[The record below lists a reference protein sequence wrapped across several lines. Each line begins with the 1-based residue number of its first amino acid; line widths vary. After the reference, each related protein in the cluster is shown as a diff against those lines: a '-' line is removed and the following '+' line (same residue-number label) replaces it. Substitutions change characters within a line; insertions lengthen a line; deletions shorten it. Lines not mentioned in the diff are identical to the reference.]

1 MATDINQLNDSWI
14 AQGQKVS
21 DLNDKLNAAV
31 LDDKFDAEKFKDMK
45 TERDNAVARRD
56 ALHDQLEEAR
66 NALESGGQ
74 DSNLVVTPVADANGH
89 KHFAAGIRKLLK
101 GQVKRLNLVTTSS
114 TTGSNAGLTIP
125 EDVQTRINTLIREF
139 DVLQPLVNVEKVS
152 TESGSR
158 VIELF
163 SKMDALV
170 ELDDEDAAIPDSDEP
185 SLKTVSYKIKRY
197 GGINKATNSLI
208 KDSDE
213 NIITWLVKWIA
224 KKVVVTRN
232 QKILAVFDTTSKKP
246 TIAKWDDIIDLADGT
261 LDPAISNLSVFVTNV
276 SGWTTLKKVKNAM
289 GDYMIQRD
297 PQGNVPKVIDDKQ
310 VVVVSDNWLPDTA
323 KGVHPLYYGYLN
335 AAVTLFDLENMSLAT
350 TTEGGD
356 AFAKDQ
362 TWIRVIDRFDTEAVD
377 DGAMA
382 AGSFS
387 TIADQTANFAASS
400 VSGTTDTDTK

>member
-1 MATDINQLNDSWI
+1 MAVNINEINDAWI
-14 AQGQKVS
+14 AQGQVVS
-21 DLNDKLNAAV
+21 DLNDQLNLAV
-31 LDDKFDAEKFKDMK
+31 MDDAFDQDKFNEMK
-45 TERDNAVARRD
+45 MKRDNAIARRD
-56 ALHDQLEEAR
+56 ALHEQLETAR
-66 NALESGGQ
+66 ADMSAASIA
-74 DSNLVVTPVADANGH
+74 SNGATPLVNGDENGH
-89 KHFAAGIRKLLK
+89 KSFAAGIRKLLK
-101 GQVKRLNLVTTSS
+101 GQVKHLNLVTTSS

-125 EDVQTRINTLIREF
+125 DDVQTRINTLIRQY
-139 DVLQPLVNVEKVS
+139 DMLQPLVNVETVS

-163 SKMDALV
+163 SKMDGLV
-170 ELDDEDAAIPDSDEP
+170 ELDDEDADIPDNDEP
-185 SLKTVSYKIKRY
+185 GLKTVKYTIHRY

-224 KKVVVTRN
+224 QKVVVTRN
-232 QKILAVFDTTSKKP
+232 KKILSVFDAASKKP

-297 PQGNVPKVIDDKQ
+297 PQGVVAKVIDDKQ

-323 KGVHPLYYGYLN
+323 KGVHPLYYGYLK
-335 AAVTLFDLENMSLAT
+335 AAVTLFDRENMSLAM
-350 TTEGGD
+350 TTEGGSS
-356 AFAKDQ
+356 FTKDQ
-362 TWIRVIDRFDTEAVD
+362 TWIRVIDRFDTQAVD

-387 TIADQTANFAASS
+387 TISDQSANFQASATAA
-400 VSGTTDTDTK
+400 DATK